1 MVHQKTI
8 IFTLMLYLLTSLASC
23 TVRPTDNDLITAQDI
38 IARENA
44 TEWDLVVLGDS
55 DMLLSY
61 IYYEPLFEEDLGIPI
76 VVHEETTP
84 GTMTPVS
91 ALQQNEKLL
100 SLISE
105 AEIVVFNVPFAPYA
119 GGACFDQTLS
129 FAEADCFGISVEEYA
144 QSTRDMIR
152 EIKKLVGAHGAMIR
166 LQNTFMPIRFWEE
179 NRYLRDRSEK
189 CVDCYLSYREA
200 QAQVAESEGIP
211 LVDVFALLNGPDGTQ
226 DLYELGYFFDSD
238 PLHVNFEGAKAIA
251 ELYQSIGYEYWL
263 P

>member
-1 MVHQKTI
+1 M
-8 IFTLMLYLLTSLASC
+8 FCLLTSITSC
-23 TVRPTDNDLITAQDI
+23 GIRSSDSEPITAQDM

-61 IYYEPLFEEDLGIPI
+61 VYYGPLFEEDLGIPI
-76 VVHEETTP
+76 VVHEATTP

-91 ALQQNEKLL
+91 ALRQNEKLL

-105 AEIVVFNVPFAPYA
+105 AEIVVFNVPFVPYA

-129 FAEADCFGISVEEYA
+129 FAEAECFGISVEEYA
-144 QSTRDMIR
+144 QSTREMIR
-152 EIKKLVGAHGAMIR
+152 EIKKLVGTHGAMIR
-166 LQNTFMPIRFWEE
+166 LQNTFMPLRYWEE

-189 CVDCYLSYREA
+189 CVACYLSYRQA

-211 LVDVFALLNGPDGTQ
+211 LVDVFALLNGPEGNQ
-226 DLYELGYFFDSD
+226 DPYELGYFFDSD

-251 ELYQSIGYEYWL
+251 DLYQSIGYEYWL